1 MKLLVEKLKNYRLLL
16 TVIILSHIV
25 QAFSLLM
32 LPTYT
37 SSMVDTGI
45 QNYGF
50 EYASPIRVP
59 ADSYGLIKLFM
70 TDDQAG
76 VFNEAYRLEDDK
88 FILDEKILKDSD
100 AMEALDQDLTLA
112 MAGYGEY
119 LQMDQAGQDQVLAK
133 LESGQTLAEAM
144 PVMDRYTPDLLA
156 ALAKQASIEEYA
168 KAGGSVQDIQRS
180 FLFSTGAKMVG
191 IALLAFLAAATAHFT
206 ASQVGTMVG
215 RNLREDLFEKI
226 INFSNQEQAK
236 FSTASLIT
244 RTTND
249 VQQASFT
256 LIMFLRAA
264 LMTPITAVGGVVMLI
279 RSQSQMAWIA
289 GSGVLGLF
297 ILVGLLFKLVLP
309 AMKRIPAELD
319 QMNLV
324 AREALTGVQVIRAFG
339 RQDFEEERF
348 DQANLKL
355 TKTYLFLDRTMGLLS
370 PAMVFVADI
379 MGVLI
384 VWFAADLMGSGQMM
398 VGQMMSFTAYTMR
411 IFFSFLLVSMMA
423 TMLPRSLVS
432 LKRIEEVMETEP
444 SIIDPE
450 NPVKIDQPRGLVEF
464 ENVSFKFHDADA
476 CMLEN
481 VNFVA
486 EPGKTTAIIGS
497 TGSGKSTVL
506 NLILRFIDATSG
518 RVLIDG
524 VDVRD
529 MAQKD
534 LRGIIGYVPQKGM
547 LFSGTV
553 ASNIGYGVDD
563 LAYEDMEKA
572 AEIAHAKDFVEE
584 RDKGYGARIAQEGSN
599 VSGGQKQRLSIAR
612 AIAKKPKIFLFD
624 DSFSALDYRTDK
636 SLRAAL
642 KENIRDASIIIVA
655 QRISTILDA
664 DNIIVL
670 NEGRIDAMGRHEDLM
685 KSSKIYQEIASSQLS
700 KEELEGEVG

>member
-481 VNFVA
+481 INFVA

-534 LRGIIGYVPQKGM
+534 LRGIIGYVPQKGV